1 MANILD
7 YLKNLFSSEK
17 KPATEA
23 SLVGQLDAS
32 TTDELK
38 FMMKNSKGFLPISL
52 ETNLGSCSR
61 IYDDELYH
69 SSTSKF
75 SGLWLAGVFRDKEG
89 QKVFDLPIEDFD
101 AETQKAVMT
110 ATRET
115 FLDAQK
121 QKIIEG
127 GLRVFGD
134 PYYHWDSL
142 LSENNLAKE
151 NYRWF
156 PAICRDLESL
166 AKIKDIKNYSA
177 KFSVLKSLKGEFAG
191 QYVLTGKYNHLPLRS
206 NHSVSDEFIYAFN
219 KDNPSDRKL
228 LNNFLNAKRQ
238 GNFKDAD
245 ATKLAVVELYYKNIE
260 AKTKERISGIVTD
273 GAGMVT
279 REVNDF
285 NRHHERQYMSAHQ
298 IPYMTVEYG
307 VPTWH
312 GDLDMTAYE
321 HSSIKT
327 LPKNLH
333 ITGSLILTNA
343 DKKCS
348 LTALPDGLKADG
360 GIKAPKEYLESL
372 KTERQR
378 NYETIINATLERVKK
393 GSTKEAFT
401 TEERSILLKDFLKAE
416 EPCMFVED
424 PATGMSNADVIR
436 SGNEEKIQG
445 LIYAATQYNSHTDE
459 YMAPDVDR
467 KRVGDVYK
475 ELVGMTRISEA
486 DIQLVQPENEMEFE
500 VKNILKQ
507 AEKNEVNLN
516 EKIRI
521 DLPCDS
527 NANNFNRYESV
538 SIDNDGR
545 IRVGGIYSQ
554 TIYDSSGDGYGG
566 EQPINTKF
574 SDLNPEIQQQILN
587 DVKKNLAKAP
597 EKIIPTS
604 VTVGEL
610 KNGKISYRD
619 VVAVAATVKDGKVL
633 FYESEKDAKKAR
645 NPHFFDALSLND
657 KKQLLDVLVDSK
669 VSDDI
674 CISAR
679 ESYLLHEADFKRSL
693 EQYKKSEEQN
703 QGKGVHR

>member
-69 SSTSKF
+69 SSTSKS

-115 FLDAQK
+115 FVDAQK

-134 PYYHWDSL
+134 PHYQWDSL

-151 NYRWF
+151 NYRGLS
-156 PAICRDLESL
+156 AICRDLESL

-206 NHSVSDEFIYAFN
+206 NHSVSDEFIYVFN
-219 KDNPSDRKL
+219 KDNSSDRKL
-228 LNNFLNAKRQ
+228 LNNYLNAKRQ

-260 AKTKERISGIVTD
+260 AKTKERVSGIVTD

-378 NYETIINATLERVKK
+378 NHETIINATLERVKK

-401 TEERSILLKDFLKAE
+401 PEERSILLKDFLKAE
-416 EPCMFVED
+416 EPWMFVED
-424 PATGMSNADVIR
+424 PATGMSNVDIIR
-436 SGNEEKIQG
+436 SANEEKIQG
-445 LIYAATQYNSHTDE
+445 LINAATQYNSHTDE
-459 YMAPDVDR
+459 YMAPNVDR

-475 ELVGMTRISEA
+475 ELVGMTRGENCDIQKEA
-486 DIQLVQPENEMEFE
+486 DRLNDQLVEDATKELNTRL
-500 VKNILKQ
+500 NNDGKQ
-507 AEKNEVNLN
+507 AV
-516 EKIRI
+516 I
-521 DLPCDS
+521 S
-527 NANNFNRYESV
+527 
-538 SIDNDGR
+538 
-545 IRVGGIYSQ
+545 
-554 TIYDSSGDGYGG
+554 T
-566 EQPINTKF
+566 
-574 SDLNPEIQQQILN
+574 
-587 DVKKNLAKAP
+587 P

-604 VTVGEL
+604 VTVGEY

-619 VVAVAATVKDGKVL
+619 VIAVAATVKDGKVL

-645 NPHFFDALSLND
+645 NPHFFDALRLND
-657 KKQLLDVLVDSK
+657 KKQLLGVLVDSK

-674 CISAR
+674 RISAR
-679 ESYLLHEADFKRSL
+679 ESYLLHEADFKRSF

>member
-7 YLKNLFSSEK
+7 YFKNLFSSEK
-17 KPATEA
+17 KPASEA
-23 SLVGQLDAS
+23 NLVGQLDAS

-52 ETNLGSCSR
+52 ETNLGPCSR

-69 SSTSKF
+69 DSTSKS

-101 AETQKAVMT
+101 VETQKAVMM
-110 ATRET
+110 ATREA
-115 FLDAQK
+115 FVDAQK

-134 PYYHWDSL
+134 PHYEWDSL

-151 NYRWF
+151 NYRGL

-228 LNNFLNAKRQ
+228 LNNYLNAKRQ

-245 ATKLAVVELYYKNIE
+245 AIKLAVVELYYKNIE
-260 AKTKERISGIVTD
+260 AKTKERVSGNVTD
-273 GAGMVT
+273 GAGIVT

-298 IPYMTVEYG
+298 IPYMTVEYS

-333 ITGSLILTNA
+333 VTGSLILINA

-372 KTERQR
+372 KTDRQR

-401 TEERSILLKDFLKAE
+401 PEERSILLKDFLKAE
-416 EPCMFVED
+416 EPWMFVED

-436 SGNEEKIQG
+436 SANEEKIQG

-459 YMAPDVDR
+459 YMAPNVDC

-475 ELVGMTRISEA
+475 ELVGMTRGENCDIQKEA
-486 DIQLVQPENEMEFE
+486 DRLNDHLVEDATKELNARL
-500 VKNILKQ
+500 NNDGKQ
-507 AEKNEVNLN
+507 AV
-516 EKIRI
+516 I
-521 DLPCDS
+521 S
-527 NANNFNRYESV
+527 T
-538 SIDNDGR
+538 
-545 IRVGGIYSQ
+545 Q
-554 TIYDSSGDGYGG
+554 
-566 EQPINTKF
+566 
-574 SDLNPEIQQQILN
+574 
-587 DVKKNLAKAP
+587 

-604 VTVGEL
+604 VTVGEY

-657 KKQLLDVLVDSK
+657 KKQLLGVLVDSK
-669 VSDDI
+669 VSDNI
-674 CISAR
+674 RISAR
-679 ESYLLHEADFKRSL
+679 ESYLLHEADFKRSF

>member
-1 MANILD
+1 MANILV

-23 SLVGQLDAS
+23 SLVGQLDAF
-32 TTDELK
+32 TIDELK

-52 ETNLGSCSR
+52 ETNLGLCSR

-69 SSTSKF
+69 SSTSKS

-89 QKVFDLPIEDFD
+89 QKVFDLPIEDID

-110 ATRET
+110 ATREA
-115 FLDAQK
+115 FVDAQK

-134 PYYHWDSL
+134 PHYQWDSL
-142 LSENNLAKE
+142 LSENNLTKE
-151 NYRWF
+151 NYRGL

-206 NHSVSDEFIYAFN
+206 NYSVSDEFIYAFN

-228 LNNFLNAKRQ
+228 LNNYLNAKRQ

-245 ATKLAVVELYYKNIE
+245 ATKLAVLELYYKNIE
-260 AKTKERISGIVTD
+260 AKTKERVSGIVTD
-273 GAGMVT
+273 GAGMVS

-327 LPKNLH
+327 LPENLH

-343 DKKCS
+343 DKNCS

-372 KTERQR
+372 ESRDIQ
-378 NYETIINATLERVKK
+378 KK
-393 GSTKEAFT
+393 ADRLNDQLVEDATKE
-401 TEERSILLKDFLKAE
+401 L
-416 EPCMFVED
+416 
-424 PATGMSNADVIR
+424 NAR
-436 SGNEEKIQG
+436 
-445 LIYAATQYNSHTDE
+445 L
-459 YMAPDVDR
+459 
-467 KRVGDVYK
+467 
-475 ELVGMTRISEA
+475 
-486 DIQLVQPENEMEFE
+486 
-500 VKNILKQ
+500 NIDGKQ
-507 AEKNEVNLN
+507 AV
-516 EKIRI
+516 I
-521 DLPCDS
+521 S
-527 NANNFNRYESV
+527 
-538 SIDNDGR
+538 
-545 IRVGGIYSQ
+545 
-554 TIYDSSGDGYGG
+554 T
-566 EQPINTKF
+566 
-574 SDLNPEIQQQILN
+574 
-587 DVKKNLAKAP
+587 P
-597 EKIIPTS
+597 EKIFPTS
-604 VTVGEL
+604 VTVGEY

-633 FYESEKDAKKAR
+633 FYESEKDAKNAR

-657 KKQLLDVLVDSK
+657 KKQLLGVLVDSK

-674 CISAR
+674 RISAR
-679 ESYLLHEADFKRSL
+679 ESYILHEEDFKRSF
-693 EQYKKSEEQN
+693 EQYKKSEERN

>member
-17 KPATEA
+17 KPASEA
-23 SLVGQLDAS
+23 NLVGQLDAS

-38 FMMKNSKGFLPISL
+38 FLMKNSKGFLPISL
-52 ETNLGSCSR
+52 ETNLGPCSR

-69 SSTSKF
+69 DSTSKS

-115 FLDAQK
+115 FVDAQK

-134 PYYHWDSL
+134 PHYEWDSL

-151 NYRWF
+151 NYRGL

-228 LNNFLNAKRQ
+228 LNNYLNAKRQ

-260 AKTKERISGIVTD
+260 AKTKERVSGIVTD
-273 GAGMVT
+273 GAGIVT

-298 IPYMTVEYG
+298 IPYMTVEYS

-333 ITGSLILTNA
+333 VTGSLILTNA

-372 KTERQR
+372 KTERQKGM
-378 NYETIINATLERVKK
+378 EIITNSILERVKE
-393 GSTKEAFT
+393 GSQKNAFTKEEKDVLLSLFLRKEDYSLAIADPS
-401 TEERSILLKDFLKAE
+401 TE
-416 EPCMFVED
+416 
-424 PATGMSNADVIR
+424 MSNLDFVRDKNDREIEFLVDSAVQYDP
-436 SGNEEKIQG
+436 EK
-445 LIYAATQYNSHTDE
+445 DE
-459 YMAPDVDR
+459 YMIPNIDS
-467 KRVGDVYK
+467 KRVGDVIK
-475 ELVGMTRISEA
+475 ELKSLTRISDE
-486 DIQLVQPENEMEFE
+486 DIQLAQPENKVEFD
-500 VKNILKQ
+500 VKNLLNQ
-507 AEKNEVNLN
+507 AEKNEVSLN
-516 EKIRI
+516 EKIRD
-521 DLPCDS
+521 DLPCAS
-527 NANNFNRYESV
+527 NANNFNIYESV

-554 TIYDSSGDGYGG
+554 TIYDSSGDGFGG

-604 VTVGEL
+604 VTVGEY

-645 NPHFFDALSLND
+645 NPHFFNALSLND
-657 KKQLLDVLVDSK
+657 KKQLLGVLVDSK

-674 CISAR
+674 RISAR
-679 ESYLLHEADFKRSL
+679 DSYILHEEDFKRSF

-703 QGKGVHR
+703 QGNGVHR

>member
-69 SSTSKF
+69 SSTSKS

-89 QKVFDLPIEDFD
+89 QKVFDLPIENFD

-115 FLDAQK
+115 FVDAQK

-134 PYYHWDSL
+134 PHYQWDSL
-142 LSENNLAKE
+142 LSENNQAKE
-151 NYRWF
+151 NYRGL

-228 LNNFLNAKRQ
+228 LKNYLNAKRQ

-260 AKTKERISGIVTD
+260 AKTKERVSGIVTD

-372 KTERQR
+372 KTERQ
-378 NYETIINATLERVKK
+378 
-393 GSTKEAFT
+393 KE
-401 TEERSILLKDFLKAE
+401 LD
-416 EPCMFVED
+416 
-424 PATGMSNADVIR
+424 
-436 SGNEEKIQG
+436 G
-445 LIYAATQYNSHTDE
+445 LI
-459 YMAPDVDR
+459 
-467 KRVGDVYK
+467 
-475 ELVGMTRISEA
+475 RISDA
-486 DIQLVQPENEMEFE
+486 DIQLAQAENKVEFE
-500 VKNILKQ
+500 VKNLLYQ
-507 AEKNEVNLN
+507 AEKNEVSLN
-516 EKIRI
+516 EKIRV
-521 DLPCDS
+521 DLPCAS

-554 TIYDSSGDGYGG
+554 TIYDSSGDGFGG
-566 EQPINTKF
+566 EQSINTKF

-604 VTVGEL
+604 VTVGEY
-610 KNGKISYRD
+610 KNGKISHRD

-645 NPHFFDALSLND
+645 NPHFFDALRLND
-657 KKQLLDVLVDSK
+657 KKQLLGVLVDSK

-674 CISAR
+674 RISAR
-679 ESYLLHEADFKRSL
+679 ESYLLHEADFKRSF

>member
-61 IYDDELYH
+61 IYDDELYY
-69 SSTSKF
+69 SSTSKS
-75 SGLWLAGVFRDKEG
+75 SGLWLTGVFHDKEG

-101 AETQKAVMT
+101 AETQKAVMM
-110 ATRET
+110 ATREA
-115 FLDAQK
+115 FVDAQK

-134 PYYHWDSL
+134 PHYEWDSL

-151 NYRWF
+151 NYRGL

-191 QYVLTGKYNHLPLRS
+191 RYILTGKYNHLPLRS
-206 NHSVSDEFIYAFN
+206 NHSVSDEFVYAFN

-228 LNNFLNAKRQ
+228 LNNYLNAKRQ
-238 GNFKDAD
+238 GNFKVAD
-245 ATKLAVVELYYKNIE
+245 ATKLAVVQLYYNNIV
-260 AKTKERISGIVTD
+260 AKTKERVSGIVTD

-333 ITGSLILTNA
+333 VTGSLILTNA

-372 KTERQR
+372 
-378 NYETIINATLERVKK
+378 
-393 GSTKEAFT
+393 
-401 TEERSILLKDFLKAE
+401 
-416 EPCMFVED
+416 
-424 PATGMSNADVIR
+424 
-436 SGNEEKIQG
+436 
-445 LIYAATQYNSHTDE
+445 
-459 YMAPDVDR
+459 
-467 KRVGDVYK
+467 
-475 ELVGMTRISEA
+475 
-486 DIQLVQPENEMEFE
+486 
-500 VKNILKQ
+500 
-507 AEKNEVNLN
+507 
-516 EKIRI
+516 
-521 DLPCDS
+521 
-527 NANNFNRYESV
+527 
-538 SIDNDGR
+538 
-545 IRVGGIYSQ
+545 
-554 TIYDSSGDGYGG
+554 
-566 EQPINTKF
+566 
-574 SDLNPEIQQQILN
+574 NPEIQQQILN
-587 DVKKNLAKAP
+587 AVKKNLAKAP
-597 EKIIPTS
+597 GKIIPTS
-604 VTVGEL
+604 VTVGEY

-633 FYESEKDAKKAR
+633 FYESEKDANKAR

-657 KKQLLDVLVDSK
+657 KKQLLGVLVDSK

-674 CISAR
+674 RISAR
-679 ESYLLHEADFKRSL
+679 ESYILHEEDFKRSF